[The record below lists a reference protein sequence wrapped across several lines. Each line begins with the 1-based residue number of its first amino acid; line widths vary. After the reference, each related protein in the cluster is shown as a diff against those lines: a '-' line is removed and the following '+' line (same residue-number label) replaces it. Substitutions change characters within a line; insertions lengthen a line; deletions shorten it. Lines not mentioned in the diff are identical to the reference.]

1 MEYTFQD
8 GDAIQPVSFLNELRS
23 QMGMSKLTIY
33 IYISIGM
40 KNLFALTLRFIV
52 FLPFIVELT
61 TTTVSSDKITSV
73 PSTSPSPM
81 QVLIFY

>member
-23 QMGMSKLTIY
+23 QMGMSKLT